1 MTKIEVDLIELVAT
15 ESGAR
20 KEDVALKSTL
30 LGDLGLDGDD
40 AWEVFEALQSKF
52 GVDISSFEF
61 ERHFRSEPC
70 FKGILYFLRKLKS
83 RDEHVAARK
92 EPVTVAQLVGAC
104 EKKAWK
110 YDV

>member
-1 MTKIEVDLIELVAT
+1 MTLE
-15 ESGAR
+15 
-20 KEDVALKSTL
+20 STL

-40 AWEVFEALQSKF
+40 ASEFFEALLSKF

-61 ERHFRSEPC
+61 ERHFRCEPF
-70 FKGILYFLRKLKS
+70 FKGILYILRKLKY

-92 EPVTVAQLVGAC
+92 EPITVAQLVSAC
-104 EKKAWK
+104 EKKAWQ